1 MKFKMVHQNFN
12 VFDMERSLKFYKEA
26 LGLEVQSRRKAEDG
40 SWEICYLGNGE
51 SEFKLELTWM
61 KQYDRPYDLGDCE
74 FHLAFETEDYEAAHA
89 LHEKMG
95 CIAMENP
102 EMGIYFITDP
112 DGYWLEILP
121 SKERKSE

>member
-74 FHLAFETEDYEAAHA
+74 FHLAFETEDYEAGSRPPRENG
-89 LHEKMG
+89 LHSNGKPRNG
-95 CIAMENP
+95 HLLHYGPGRLLAGNP
-102 EMGIYFITDP
+102 AFKGAEV
-112 DGYWLEILP
+112 
-121 SKERKSE
+121 